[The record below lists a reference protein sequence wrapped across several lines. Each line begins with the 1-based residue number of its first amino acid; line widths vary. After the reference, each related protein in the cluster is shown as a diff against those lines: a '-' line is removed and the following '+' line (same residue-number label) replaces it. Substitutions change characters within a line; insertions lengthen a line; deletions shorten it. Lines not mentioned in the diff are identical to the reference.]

1 MLIWPF
7 DFLVMRV
14 EVPPVA
20 GIGGAFIVSKSVGLL
35 ARGKLYVVRELRAL
49 TPEEF
54 ERAAEKLRN
63 PAPGS
68 RIEAAKN
75 YGIDLTLL
83 IEQLRLTPEERVR
96 KLQGASQAMQQGRGV
111 ARRRR

>member
-1 MLIWPF
+1 
-7 DFLVMRV
+7 
-14 EVPPVA
+14 
-20 GIGGAFIVSKSVGLL
+20 
-35 ARGKLYVVRELRAL
+35 L

-68 RIEAAKN
+68 RIEAAKK

-83 IEQLRLTPEERVR
+83 IEQLRLTPGERVR
-96 KLQGASQAMQQGRGV
+96 KLHAASQAMEQVRGA

>member
-1 MLIWPF
+1 M
-7 DFLVMRV
+7 
-14 EVPPVA
+14 
-20 GIGGAFIVSKSVGLL
+20 K
-35 ARGKLYVVRELRAL
+35 ELRAL

-68 RIEAAKN
+68 RIEAAQR

-83 IEQLRLTPEERVR
+83 IEQLRLTPDERVR
-96 KLQGASQAMQQGRGV
+96 KMQAASHVMEEVRGA
-111 ARRRR
+111 ARRKR